1 MQCHTMCIVF
11 SCFYGYLQLSQQAG
25 VPAGVF
31 NVVTGSRQSAT
42 AIGDAI
48 SSNELVTAVS
58 FTGSTG
64 VGKLLMRQC
73 ADTVK
78 KVSLELG
85 GNAPLIVFNSADV
98 KTAVQGTM
106 FSKFR
111 NTGQTCISCNR
122 FVERSL
128 VVCFVLNSIS
138 VGHH

>member
-1 MQCHTMCIVF
+1 MIVF
-11 SCFYGYLQLSQQAG
+11 VCFHGYIQLSQQAG

-31 NVVTGSRQSAT
+31 NVVTGSRQSAV
-42 AIGDAI
+42 AIGDAL

-85 GNAPLIVFNSADV
+85 GNAPLIVFNSADIQ
-98 KTAVQGTM
+98 TAVQGTM

-122 FVERSL
+122 LGKFLLFIFFYCTQV
-128 VVCFVLNSIS
+128 
-138 VGHH
+138 

>member
-1 MQCHTMCIVF
+1 MQSFRTLSTIILLCNFVLFPWI
-11 SCFYGYLQLSQQAG
+11 QLTQQAG
-25 VPAGVF
+25 VPAGLF
-31 NVVTGSRQSAT
+31 NVVTASRQLTPVVGKALT
-42 AIGDAI
+42 
-48 SSNELVTAVS
+48 SNELVTAVS

-85 GNAPLIVFNSADV
+85 GNAPLIVFNSANV

-122 FVERSL
+122 FVK
-128 VVCFVLNSIS
+128 FQ
-138 VGHH
+138 

>member
-1 MQCHTMCIVF
+1 M
-11 SCFYGYLQLSQQAG
+11 
-25 VPAGVF
+25 
-31 NVVTGSRQSAT
+31 VTGSRQSA
-42 AIGDAI
+42 AVIGDAL

-98 KTAVQGTM
+98 QNAVQGTM

-122 FVERSL
+122 L
-128 VVCFVLNSIS
+128 VQNNNYKSVLPI
-138 VGHH
+138 

>member
-1 MQCHTMCIVF
+1 MPPGI
-11 SCFYGYLQLSQQAG
+11 
-25 VPAGVF
+25 F
-31 NVVTGSRQSAT
+31 NVVTASRQAT
-42 AIGDAI
+42 PTVGEALT
-48 SSNELVTAVS
+48 SNELVAALS

-85 GNAPLIVFNSADV
+85 GNAPLIVFNSADI
-98 KTAVQGTM
+98 KTAVNGTM

-122 FVERSL
+122 YSIMNNRVYVYSYMYL
-128 VVCFVLNSIS
+128 V
-138 VGHH
+138 

>member
-1 MQCHTMCIVF
+1 M
-11 SCFYGYLQLSQQAG
+11 
-25 VPAGVF
+25 
-31 NVVTGSRQSAT
+31 VTASRQLTPVVGKALT
-42 AIGDAI
+42 
-48 SSNELVTAVS
+48 SNELVTAVS

-85 GNAPLIVFNSADV
+85 GNAPLIVFNSANV

-122 FVERSL
+122 FVK
-128 VVCFVLNSIS
+128 FQ
-138 VGHH
+138 

>member
-1 MQCHTMCIVF
+1 MFPWI
-11 SCFYGYLQLSQQAG
+11 QLSQQAG
-25 VPAGVF
+25 APAGVF
-31 NVVTGSRQSAT
+31 NVGTGSRQSAT
-42 AIGDAI
+42 AIGDAL

-98 KTAVQGTM
+98 QNAVQGTI
-106 FSKFR
+106 S
-111 NTGQTCISCNR
+111 TCIHAQYSRANIAPPPQCLHQYTFSNR
-122 FVERSL
+122 INFDD
-128 VVCFVLNSIS
+128 
-138 VGHH
+138 